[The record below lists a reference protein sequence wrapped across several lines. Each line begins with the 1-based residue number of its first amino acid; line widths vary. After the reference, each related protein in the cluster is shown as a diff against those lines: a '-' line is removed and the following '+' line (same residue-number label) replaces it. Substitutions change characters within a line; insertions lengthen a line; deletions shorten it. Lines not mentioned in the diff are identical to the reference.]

1 MAILLKV
8 KWIDKSD
15 QPEPHQCIRHIGGES
30 KELQWKHTQR
40 QAVESIECGRFAY
53 YVEKD
58 TRALRLDVARA
69 EDGSK
74 YLKIDG
80 ESAQLLLDL
89 PQMRP
94 AISAQPPLD
103 AT

>member
-1 MAILLKV
+1 MAILLTV

-15 QPEPHQCIRHIGGES
+15 QPEPHQCIRYIGGES

-40 QAVESIECGRFAY
+40 QAVESIECGRFVY

-58 TRALRLDVARA
+58 TRVLRMDVAQTD
-69 EDGSK
+69 DGNK

-80 ESAQLLLDL
+80 GSAKLLLTL
-89 PQMRP
+89 PPMP
-94 AISAQPPLD
+94 SGDSTQPPV
-103 AT
+103 

>member
-15 QPEPHQCIRHIGGES
+15 RPEPHQCIRHIGGES

-40 QAVESIECGRFAY
+40 QAVESIECGTFVY
-53 YVEKD
+53 YVEKES
-58 TRALRLDVARA
+58 RILRLNVAQA
-69 EDGSK
+69 DDGNK

-80 ESAQLLLDL
+80 GPAQLLLSL
-89 PQMRP
+89 PPMPP
-94 AISAQPPLD
+94 ADSIQPP
-103 AT
+103 A